1 VVLQFLKKR
10 LILFR
15 NGWPGVCA
23 VALWTI
29 LLCPLDLFAGEIAII
44 VNENGPLTH
53 ISKEDVREIYLGE
66 RRFVEGV
73 RIVPIHCPE
82 GPIKDNFLS
91 SIIGRTSKA
100 YKLHWVRKVF
110 QEGLTLPEVKA
121 DPSEI
126 IELVS
131 KQEGAIGY
139 VPRGLVSEDR
149 GVRIIDII
157 EIVKP

>member
-15 NGWPGVCA
+15 NGRLGVYA
-23 VALWTI
+23 IALWTT
-29 LLCPLDLFAGEIAII
+29 LLCPFDLFAEQIAII
-44 VNENGPLTH
+44 VNQNGPLTH
-53 ISKEDVREIYLGE
+53 ISKGDVREIYLGE

-82 GPIKDNFLS
+82 GPIKDSFLS
-91 SIIGRTSKA
+91 SIIGQTSKA
-100 YKLHWVRKVF
+100 YKLHWTKKVF

-126 IELVS
+126 VELVR
-131 KQEGAIGY
+131 KQQEAIGY
-139 VPRGLVSEDR
+139 VPRELVSEDQ
-149 GVRIIDII
+149 GVRIIDTI
-157 EIVKP
+157 EVVKP